1 MVYVA
6 LLAAELRFPRS
17 LPPPFVAAASCADV
31 DRRVSRRDVKAV
43 ANKSCTEFPSEDED
57 DEPRGDVEPF
67 TCLIRAAARPGMVE
81 WCGTKEAA
89 ADDDE
94 EEEAEEEEEEEEEEE
109 DDRGFARDD
118 FRPTDVDSVQRA
130 Q

>member
-1 MVYVA
+1 
-6 LLAAELRFPRS
+6 
-17 LPPPFVAAASCADV
+17 
-31 DRRVSRRDVKAV
+31 
-43 ANKSCTEFPSEDED
+43 
-57 DEPRGDVEPF
+57 
-67 TCLIRAAARPGMVE
+67 MVE